1 MVKKTIVFGM
11 LCLTITSLCL
21 AQENN
26 DRDQL
31 IELLVASYP
40 QYQEAFCLFH
50 HDNTEVSA
58 DSAFRLYLNK
68 QIPEV
73 YDEEH
78 EQLALPEI
86 LIGVENYITNSMQQ
100 VFINCMQGLIKNFEN
115 YEKVIANPIIKYLFD
130 HKDTTMKPALKEWIH
145 LKSRNQNDQ
154 DLFVQAIKSNEI
166 KMVQLLLEFGAD
178 VNALDGWE
186 RTPIFD
192 ACYTDMVNNT
202 RDILD
207 INIPKLLLV
216 HGVSDI
222 NHRSKSGK
230 TALLQS
236 LMMGCNLEY
245 AQLLIEQ
252 GINVNL
258 EDEDGNSAWVMSMHA
273 NNTQLTRMLLDHGT
287 DINYQ
292 NKNGNT
298 ALHIASMWGC
308 MNNIDFLLVAGARTD
323 IKNNDNQTAE
333 DVAGL
338 PYVKLP
344 FERHKAG
351 KKEKNVM
358 RCTIN

>member
-1 MVKKTIVFGM
+1 MVKKLIVFVVV
-11 LCLTITSLCL
+11 CFTITSQCL

-26 DRDQL
+26 DRDKL

-40 QYQEAFCLFH
+40 QYQEVFCLFD

-58 DSAFRLYLNK
+58 HSAFRLYLNK
-68 QIPEV
+68 QIPQV

-86 LIGVENYITNSMQQ
+86 LIGVENYITNSIRP
-100 VFINCMQGLIKNFEN
+100 VFINGMQDLIKNFEN
-115 YEKVIANPIIKYLFD
+115 YDQIMANPIIKYLFD
-130 HKDTTMKPALKEWIH
+130 HKDASMKPALKEWIH
-145 LKSRNQNDQ
+145 LESRNQNDQ

-178 VNALDGWE
+178 VNALDGCE

-236 LMMGCNLEY
+236 LMVGCNLEY

-252 GINVNL
+252 GADVSL
-258 EDEDGNSAWVMSMHA
+258 EDADGNTTWMVSMHA
-273 NNTQLTRMLLDHGT
+273 NNTQLTRMLLAHGV
-287 DINYQ
+287 DINCQ

-298 ALHIASMWGC
+298 ALHIASKWGR
-308 MNNIDFLLVAGARTD
+308 MNNIDFLLVACARTD
-323 IKNNDNQTAE
+323 IKNHDNQTAE

-344 FERHKAG
+344 FERHKVG
-351 KKEKNVM
+351 RKEKNVM